1 MPMSPRLLRPRNA
14 FSPRSISGLQL
25 WLDAS
30 DAASV
35 TLNGSTVSEW
45 RDKSGGNRHAT
56 QGTANNQPPYAA
68 SSLNSRATLT
78 LDGTSDDMSGSLSYT
93 LTAQTVIV
101 VARLTA
107 ASGAGFSF
115 ARLYTQGLTSFS
127 PAGSQDYDLSGHYI
141 PLLRN
146 VNQAGIGSYADGGI
160 RGAVAVTQNQWFVVC
175 SRHTG
180 SQIQNSVNNGTAQ
193 TYTHTLNRAYERYRI
208 GNDLAQFQTG
218 WWAGGVAEVVV
229 YNRSITDSERTTI
242 LRALG
247 TKWGITVA

>member
-30 DAASV
+30 DAGSV
-35 TLNGSTVSEW
+35 TLNGSTVSQW
-45 RDKSGGNRHAT
+45 SDKSGGGKNAS
-56 QGTANNQPPYAA
+56 QGTANNQPTYAS

-78 LDGTSDDMSGSLSYT
+78 LDGTSDDISGSLSYT
-93 LTAQTVIV
+93 LTSQTVVV

-107 ASGAGFSF
+107 ATGAGSSYS
-115 ARLYTQGLTSFS
+115 RLYTQGLSAFTT
-127 PAGSQDYDLSGHYI
+127 PGSQDYDLSGHYI

-146 VNQAGIGSYADGGI
+146 ISGSGFGSYADGGI
-160 RGAVAVTQNQWFVVC
+160 RAAVAVTQNQWFVAC

-180 SQIQNSVNNGTAQ
+180 SEIQNSVNNGTAQ
-193 TYTHTLNRAYERYRI
+193 TYTHTLNRALERYRI
-208 GNDLAQFQTG
+208 GNDLSQFQTA
-218 WWAGGVAEVVV
+218 WWPGGVAEVVV
-229 YNRSITDSERTTI
+229 YNRSITDTERTTL